1 MAKPETKPPST
12 YGETQFNQT
21 CASTLGLGST
31 LATSDSLDIM
41 SRYRYNLEM
50 KVSSLIKRL
59 AADGW
64 VLARTRGDHLQY
76 KHATKPGLVTIAGH
90 LSDEVDR
97 GTLNSILKQAGL
109 KE

>member
-1 MAKPETKPPST
+1 
-12 YGETQFNQT
+12 
-21 CASTLGLGST
+21 
-31 LATSDSLDIM
+31 M

-50 KVSSLIKRL
+50 KVSVLIKRI

-64 VLARTRGDHLQY
+64 VLARTRGDHRQY
-76 KHATKPGLVTIAGH
+76 KHPNKPGLVTIAGH

-97 GTLNSILKQAGL
+97 GTLNSILKQEGL